1 MYVFR
6 ERITLQRWK
15 VDRVAFMTCVFSDL
29 IATDYKHFFDGI
41 KNYKMD
47 PLLLEYGKG
56 ELPSHGRTRKLWNV
70 DVDRMYVPVWVNR
83 NHWIALC
90 ISFVTRNIQVFDCG
104 GKKKIKEVEAFA
116 QSLLSQMQ

>member
-1 MYVFR
+1 
-6 ERITLQRWK
+6 
-15 VDRVAFMTCVFSDL
+15 MTCVFSDL
-29 IATDYKHFFDGI
+29 IAKDYKNFAKGI

-56 ELPSHGRTRKLWNV
+56 QLSSHSRTQKFWNV
-70 DVDRMYVPVWVNR
+70 DVDRMYIHVWVNC

-104 GKKKIKEVEAFA
+104 GRKRIKEVEAFTHLI
-116 QSLLSQMQ
+116 SRIVKVV